1 VFFLSRVNIL
11 NSITIGSAIFA
22 GLMIVTD
29 RLHYSVCS
37 NRPHLASAVMRPNP
51 DDSQRLLLRT
61 LLRNLLQQQKSAR
74 NHAKVQLQQNAQQ
87 TWLQV
92 KQTMLF

>member
-1 VFFLSRVNIL
+1 
-11 NSITIGSAIFA
+11 
-22 GLMIVTD
+22 
-29 RLHYSVCS
+29 
-37 NRPHLASAVMRPNP
+37 MRTNP

-61 LLRNLLQQQKSAR
+61 LLRNLLQQQKSAC

-92 KQTMLF
+92 KQTMMLF

>member
-1 VFFLSRVNIL
+1 MTHRDFCC
-11 NSITIGSAIFA
+11 
-22 GLMIVTD
+22 GL
-29 RLHYSVCS
+29 
-37 NRPHLASAVMRPNP
+37 
-51 DDSQRLLLRT
+51 

-92 KQTMLF
+92 KQTMMLF